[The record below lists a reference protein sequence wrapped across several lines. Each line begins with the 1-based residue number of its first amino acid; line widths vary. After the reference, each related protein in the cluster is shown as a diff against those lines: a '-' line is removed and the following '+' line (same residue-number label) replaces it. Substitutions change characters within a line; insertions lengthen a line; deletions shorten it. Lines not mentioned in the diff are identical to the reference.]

1 MSFITVIHYGGKAM
15 IEIKNLSKSF
25 KGKTS
30 NVEALKDINLII
42 YKGEIFGIIGL
53 SGAGK
58 STLIRTINRLEEP
71 TEGTIFIED
80 TDIIKLDKKKLR
92 STRKE
97 IGMIFQHFN
106 LLNSRTV
113 FENIAFP
120 LEISGYD
127 KSSIEKRV
135 NELLEVVE
143 LADKKDAYPS
153 QLSGGQKQR
162 VAIARALANNPK
174 ILLCDEATSALD
186 PKTTKA
192 ILNLLKKIQ
201 QEFNLTVVLI
211 THQMEVIK
219 EICNR
224 VAIIEDGKIIEL
236 NTVEEIFAKPKTST
250 AKAFISH
257 IQRSSQSEN
266 IYPKI
271 SGSTVIKLSYL
282 GDSAK
287 KPIISNL
294 IRKFEIDINI
304 LSGDID
310 ELQTTSVGNL
320 LVQITGENKE
330 KEKAFDWLRSQ
341 NIDLE
346 VIWNG

>member
-1 MSFITVIHYGGKAM
+1 M
-15 IEIKNLSKSF
+15 IEIKNLSKIYKS
-25 KGKTS
+25 KS
-30 NVEALKDINLII
+30 SDVSALKDINLRIT
-42 YKGEIFGIIGL
+42 KGEIFGIIGL

-58 STLIRTINRLEEP
+58 STLIRAINRLEEP
-71 TEGTIFIED
+71 TEGTVTIEGK
-80 TDIIKLDKKKLR
+80 DITKLEKRDLR
-92 STRKE
+92 SSRKE

-113 FENIAFP
+113 YQNIAFP
-120 LEISGYD
+120 LEINDYN
-127 KSSIEKRV
+127 KQAIEKRV
-135 NELLEVVE
+135 NELLRVVE
-143 LADKKDAYPS
+143 LTDKKNAYPS

-192 ILNLLKKIQ
+192 ILSLIKKIRA
-201 QEFNLTVVLI
+201 EFKLTVVLI

-219 EICNR
+219 EVCDR
-224 VAIIEDGKIIEL
+224 VAIIEDGRIIEL
-236 NTVEEIFAKPKTST
+236 NTVEEIFARPKTNT

-257 IQRSSQSEN
+257 IHRSDEDE
-266 IYPKI
+266 IIFPK
-271 SGSTVIKLSYL
+271 SPDSTVVKLSYL

-287 KPIISNL
+287 KPIIADL
-294 IRKFEIDINI
+294 IRKFDIDINI

-310 ELQTTSVGNL
+310 ELQSTSVGNL
-320 LVQITGENKE
+320 LIQILGSNIEMERAFKWIKE
-330 KEKAFDWLRSQ
+330 Q

>member
-1 MSFITVIHYGGKAM
+1 M
-15 IEIKNLSKSF
+15 IEIKGLSKSF
-25 KGKTS
+25 ISKS
-30 NVEALKDINLII
+30 SQVNALKDINLQIK
-42 YKGEIFGIIGL
+42 KGEIFGIIGL

-71 TEGTIFIED
+71 TEGTVIIEGKNI
-80 TDIIKLDKKKLR
+80 TKLGKRELR
-92 STRKE
+92 SSRKE

-113 FENIAFP
+113 FQNIAFP
-120 LEISGYD
+120 LEINGYD
-127 KSSIEKRV
+127 KNTIEKRV

-143 LADKKDAYPS
+143 LVDKKNAYPS

-192 ILNLLKKIQ
+192 ILNLIKKIRK
-201 QEFNLTVVLI
+201 EFNLTVVLI

-219 EICNR
+219 ETCDR
-224 VAIIEDGKIIEL
+224 VAIIEAGKIIEL
-236 NTVEEIFAKPKTST
+236 NTVEEIFARPKTNT

-257 IQRSSQSEN
+257 IHRSDEAEI
-266 IYPKI
+266 IYPNTL
-271 SGSTVIKLSYL
+271 GSTVIRLSYL
-282 GDSAK
+282 GNSAK

-294 IRKFEIDINI
+294 IREFNIDINI

-310 ELQTTSVGNL
+310 ELQSTSVGNL
-320 LVQITGENKE
+320 LIQVLGNDEEI
-330 KEKAFDWLRSQ
+330 EKAFDWLRKQ
-341 NIDLE
+341 DIDLE

>member
-1 MSFITVIHYGGKAM
+1 M
-15 IEIKNLSKSF
+15 IDIKNVSKVYKSKS
-25 KGKTS
+25 S
-30 NVEALKDINLII
+30 DVEALKDINLQIDR
-42 YKGEIFGIIGL
+42 GEIFGIIGL

-71 TEGTIFIED
+71 TEGTIIVNGED
-80 TDIIKLDKKKLR
+80 VTNLDKRDLR
-92 STRKE
+92 NTRKE

-113 FENIAFP
+113 YNNIAFP
-120 LEISGYD
+120 LEINSYD
-127 KSSIEKRV
+127 KQTIEKRV

-143 LADKKDAYPS
+143 LVDKKNVYPS

-192 ILNLLKKIQ
+192 ILDLIRKIRK
-201 QEFNLTVVLI
+201 EFNLTVVLI

-219 EICNR
+219 EICDR
-224 VAIIEDGKIIEL
+224 VAIIEAGKIIEL
-236 NTVEEIFAKPKTST
+236 NTVEEIFAKPKTNT

-257 IQRSSQSEN
+257 IHRSDEEKI
-266 IYPKI
+266 IYPKTP
-271 SGSTVIKLSYL
+271 GSTVIRLSYL

-287 KPIISNL
+287 KPIISSL
-294 IRKFEIDINI
+294 IREFDIDINI

-310 ELQTTSVGNL
+310 ELQSTSVGSL
-320 LVQITGENKE
+320 LIQVLGDNKE
-330 KEKAFDWLRSQ
+330 IEKAFEWLKKQ

>member
-1 MSFITVIHYGGKAM
+1 M
-15 IEIKNLSKSF
+15 IEIKNLSKVYKS
-25 KGKTS
+25 KSSDLK
-30 NVEALKDINLII
+30 ALDDINLKII
-42 YKGEIFGIIGL
+42 KGEIFGIIGL

-71 TEGTIFIED
+71 TEGSIIIEGRNML
-80 TDIIKLDKKKLR
+80 KLNKKELR
-92 STRKE
+92 DSRKE

-106 LLNSRTV
+106 LMNSRTV
-113 FENIAFP
+113 FQNIAFP
-120 LEISGYD
+120 LEINGHD
-127 KSSIEKRV
+127 KKAIEKRV
-135 NELLEVVE
+135 DELLELVE
-143 LADKKDAYPS
+143 LAEKKNAYPS

-186 PKTTKA
+186 PKTTKS
-192 ILNLLKKIQ
+192 ILNLIKKIRK
-201 QEFNLTVVLI
+201 EFELTVVLI

-219 EICNR
+219 EICDR
-224 VAIIEDGKIIEL
+224 VAIMEAGKVIEL
-236 NTVEEIFAKPKTST
+236 NTVEEVFARPRTPT
-250 AKAFISH
+250 AKSFIAH
-257 IQRSSQSEN
+257 IQRSDEAEI
-266 IYPKI
+266 IYPKTP
-271 SGSTVIKLSYL
+271 GSNVIRLSYL

-294 IRKFEIDINI
+294 IRKFDIDINI

-310 ELQTTSVGNL
+310 ELQSTSVGNL
-320 LVQITGENKE
+320 LIQVIGAKNEI
-330 KEKAFDWLRSQ
+330 EKAFDWLKNQ

>member
-1 MSFITVIHYGGKAM
+1 M
-15 IEIKNLSKSF
+15 IEIKNLSKIYKDKSSCV
-25 KGKTS
+25 K
-30 NVEALKDINLII
+30 ALENINLQI
-42 YKGEIFGIIGL
+42 KRGEIFGIIGL

-71 TEGTIFIED
+71 TEGKIIID
-80 TDIIKLDKKKLR
+80 GKDITALDKKSLR
-92 STRKE
+92 NFRKE

-113 FENIAFP
+113 FQNIAFP
-120 LEISGYD
+120 LEINNYD
-127 KSSIEKRV
+127 KKTIEKRV
-135 NELLEVVE
+135 NDLLELVD
-143 LADKKDAYPS
+143 LSDKKDSYPS

-174 ILLCDEATSALD
+174 VLLCDEATSALD
-186 PKTTKA
+186 PKTTKS
-192 ILNLLKKIQ
+192 ILSLVKKIRE
-201 QEFNLTVVLI
+201 EFNLTVVLI

-224 VAIIEDGKIIEL
+224 VAIIEAGKIIEL
-236 NTVEEIFAKPKTST
+236 NTVEEIFARPQTNT
-250 AKAFISH
+250 AKSFISH
-257 IQRSSQSEN
+257 ISKSNEEEI

-271 SGSTVIKLSYL
+271 PDSTVVRLSYL

-294 IRKFEIDINI
+294 IKKFNIDINI
-304 LSGDID
+304 LSGNIN
-310 ELQTTSVGNL
+310 ELQSTSVGNL
-320 LVQITGENKE
+320 LIQISGDSIEV
-330 KEKAFDWLRSQ
+330 EKAFDWLKNQ

>member
-1 MSFITVIHYGGKAM
+1 M
-15 IEIKNLSKSF
+15 IEIKNLSKIYKDKSSCV
-25 KGKTS
+25 K
-30 NVEALKDINLII
+30 ALENINLQI
-42 YKGEIFGIIGL
+42 KRGEIFGIIGL

-71 TEGTIFIED
+71 TEGS
-80 TDIIKLDKKKLR
+80 IIIDGKNITELDKKSLR
-92 STRKE
+92 NFRKE

-113 FENIAFP
+113 FQNIAFP
-120 LEISGYD
+120 LEINNYS
-127 KSSIEKRV
+127 KQAIENRV
-135 NELLEVVE
+135 NELLELVE
-143 LADKKDAYPS
+143 LSDKKNTYPS

-186 PKTTKA
+186 PKTTKS
-192 ILNLLKKIQ
+192 ILSLIKKIRE
-201 QEFNLTVVLI
+201 EFNITVVLI

-219 EICNR
+219 EICDR
-224 VAIIEDGKIIEL
+224 VAIIEAGKIIEL
-236 NTVEEIFAKPKTST
+236 NTVEEIFARPQTNT
-250 AKAFISH
+250 AKSFIYNIH
-257 IQRSSQSEN
+257 RSNEEEI

-271 SGSTVIKLSYL
+271 PGSTVIRLSYL

-294 IRKFEIDINI
+294 IRKFNIDINI
-304 LSGDID
+304 LSGHIN
-310 ELQTTSVGNL
+310 ELQSTSVGNL
-320 LVQITGENKE
+320 LIQVFGDSIEIG
-330 KEKAFDWLRSQ
+330 KAFDWLKSQ

>member
-1 MSFITVIHYGGKAM
+1 M
-15 IEIKNLSKSF
+15 IEIKNLSKVYKS
-25 KGKTS
+25 KS
-30 NVEALKDINLII
+30 SDVNALEDINLKIN
-42 YKGEIFGIIGL
+42 KGEIFGIIGL

-71 TEGTIFIED
+71 TEGSVSID
-80 TDIIKLDKKKLR
+80 SKDITKLDKKKLR

-113 FENIAFP
+113 YQNIAFP
-120 LEISGYD
+120 LEINGYD
-127 KSSIEKRV
+127 KELIEKRV

-143 LADKKDAYPS
+143 LVDKKNVYPS

-162 VAIARALANNPK
+162 VAIARALANKPK

-186 PKTTKA
+186 PKTTKS
-192 ILNLLKKIQ
+192 ILSLLKRIQ
-201 QEFNLTVVLI
+201 EEYNLTVVLI

-224 VAIIEDGKIIEL
+224 VAIIEAGKIIEL
-236 NTVEEIFAKPKTST
+236 NTVEEIFSKPKTNT

-257 IQRSSQSEN
+257 IHRSNECEI
-266 IYPKI
+266 IYPTTP
-271 SGSTVIKLSYL
+271 GSTVIRLSYL

-294 IRKFEIDINI
+294 IRKFNIDVNI

-310 ELQTTSVGNL
+310 ELQSTSVGNL
-320 LVQITGENKE
+320 LIQVIGKNEE
-330 KEKAFDWLRSQ
+330 KERALEWLKEQ

>member
-1 MSFITVIHYGGKAM
+1 M
-15 IEIKNLSKSF
+15 IEIKNLSKIYKS
-25 KGKTS
+25 KSSDVK
-30 NVEALKDINLII
+30 ALKDINLKIN
-42 YKGEIFGIIGL
+42 KGEIFGIIGL

-71 TEGTIFIED
+71 TEGTILIEGKNV
-80 TDIIKLDKKKLR
+80 TSLSKKDLR
-92 STRKE
+92 SSRKE

-113 FENIAFP
+113 YQNIAFP
-120 LEISGYD
+120 LEINGYD
-127 KSSIEKRV
+127 KQAIDKRA
-135 NELLEVVE
+135 NELLRVVE
-143 LADKKDAYPS
+143 LTDKKNVYPS

-162 VAIARALANNPK
+162 VAIARALASNPK

-192 ILNLLKKIQ
+192 ILNLIKKIRE
-201 QEFNLTVVLI
+201 EFNLTVVLI

-219 EICNR
+219 EVCDR

-236 NTVEEIFAKPKTST
+236 NTVEEIFARPKTNT
-250 AKAFISH
+250 AKTFISH
-257 IQRSSQSEN
+257 IHRSDEEE
-266 IYPKI
+266 IIFPKTP
-271 SGSTVIKLSYL
+271 GSTVIRLSYL

-287 KPIISNL
+287 KPIISDL
-294 IRKFEIDINI
+294 IRKFNIDINI

-310 ELQTTSVGNL
+310 ELQSTSVGNL
-320 LVQITGENKE
+320 LIQVLGDSRE
-330 KEKAFDWLRSQ
+330 KEKSFNWIKEQ

>member
-1 MSFITVIHYGGKAM
+1 M
-15 IEIKNLSKSF
+15 IEIKNLSKTFNS
-25 KGKTS
+25 KSSEVK
-30 NVEALKDINLII
+30 ALKNINLQIN
-42 YKGEIFGIIGL
+42 KGEIFGIIGL

-71 TEGTIFIED
+71 TEGSIFIAGK
-80 TDIIKLDKKKLR
+80 DITKLDKTRLR
-92 STRKE
+92 DTRKE

-106 LLNSRTV
+106 LLSSRTV
-113 FENIAFP
+113 FQNIAFP
-120 LEISGYD
+120 LEINGYD
-127 KSSIEKRV
+127 KNYIEKRV
-135 NELLEVVE
+135 NELLKVVE
-143 LADKKDAYPS
+143 LTDKKNAYPS

-201 QEFNLTVVLI
+201 KEFNLTVVLI

-219 EICNR
+219 EVCNR
-224 VAIIEDGKIIEL
+224 VAIIEAGKIIEL
-236 NTVEEIFAKPKTST
+236 NTVEEIFARPKTNT

-257 IQRSSQSEN
+257 IHRSSEGEI
-266 IYPKI
+266 IYPTTP
-271 SGSTVIKLSYL
+271 GSTVIKLGYL
-282 GDSAK
+282 GDSSK
-287 KPIISNL
+287 KPIISSL
-294 IRKFEIDINI
+294 IRNFDIDINI

-310 ELQTTSVGNL
+310 ELQSTSVGNL
-320 LVQITGENKE
+320 LIQVMGNNEE
-330 KEKAFDWLRSQ
+330 KGKAFEWIKEQ

>member
-1 MSFITVIHYGGKAM
+1 M
-15 IEIKNLSKSF
+15 IEIKNLSKIYKSKF
-25 KGKTS
+25 S
-30 NVEALKDINLII
+30 DVLALKDITLKIN
-42 YKGEIFGIIGL
+42 KGEIFGIIGL

-71 TEGTIFIED
+71 TEGSIIIEGK
-80 TDIIKLDKKKLR
+80 DITKLDKTDLR
-92 STRKE
+92 NTRKE

-106 LLNSRTV
+106 LLSSRTV
-113 FENIAFP
+113 FQNIAFP
-120 LEISGYD
+120 LEINGYD
-127 KSSIEKRV
+127 KHFIEKRV

-143 LADKKDAYPS
+143 LIDKKNVYPS

-201 QEFNLTVVLI
+201 KEFNLTVVLI

-219 EICNR
+219 EVCNR
-224 VAIIEDGKIIEL
+224 VAIIEAGRIIEL
-236 NTVEEIFAKPKTST
+236 NTIEEIFTRPKTNT

-257 IQRSSQSEN
+257 IHRSSEGEI
-266 IYPKI
+266 IYPTTP
-271 SGSTVIKLSYL
+271 GSTVIKLGYL
-282 GDSAK
+282 GDSSK
-287 KPIISNL
+287 QPIISSL
-294 IRKFEIDINI
+294 IRKFDIDINI

-310 ELQTTSVGNL
+310 ELQSTSVGNL
-320 LVQITGENKE
+320 LIQVIGNNEE
-330 KEKAFDWLRSQ
+330 KERAFEWIKEQ

>member
-1 MSFITVIHYGGKAM
+1 M
-15 IEIKNLSKSF
+15 IEIKNLSKTFNS
-25 KGKTS
+25 KSSEVK
-30 NVEALKDINLII
+30 ALKNINLQIN
-42 YKGEIFGIIGL
+42 KGEIFGIIGL

-71 TEGTIFIED
+71 TEGSIIIEGK
-80 TDIIKLDKKKLR
+80 DITKLDKTDLR
-92 STRKE
+92 NTRKE

-106 LLNSRTV
+106 LLSSRTV
-113 FENIAFP
+113 FQNIAFP
-120 LEISGYD
+120 LEINGYD
-127 KSSIEKRV
+127 KNYIEKRV
-135 NELLEVVE
+135 NELLKVVE
-143 LADKKDAYPS
+143 LTDKKNAYPS

-162 VAIARALANNPK
+162 VAIARALADNPK

-201 QEFNLTVVLI
+201 KEFNLTVVLI

-219 EICNR
+219 EVCNR
-224 VAIIEDGKIIEL
+224 VAIIEAGKIIEL
-236 NTVEEIFAKPKTST
+236 NTVEEIFARPKTNT

-257 IQRSSQSEN
+257 IHRSSEGEI
-266 IYPKI
+266 IYPTTP
-271 SGSTVIKLSYL
+271 GSTVIKLGYL
-282 GDSAK
+282 GDSSK
-287 KPIISNL
+287 KPIISSL
-294 IRKFEIDINI
+294 IRNFDIDINI

-310 ELQTTSVGNL
+310 ELQSTSVGNL
-320 LVQITGENKE
+320 LIQVMGNNEE
-330 KEKAFDWLRSQ
+330 KEKAFEWIKEQ

>member
-1 MSFITVIHYGGKAM
+1 M
-15 IEIKNLSKSF
+15 ILIKNLSKIYKSNHL
-25 KGKTS
+25 KIEALS
-30 NVEALKDINLII
+30 NVNLEIK
-42 YKGEIFGIIGL
+42 KGEIFGIIGL

-58 STLIRTINRLEEP
+58 STLIRTINRLEDP
-71 TEGTIFIED
+71 TEGSIYIQG
-80 TDIIKLDKKKLR
+80 TDVTTLGKKELR
-92 STRKE
+92 SIRKE

-106 LLNSRTV
+106 LLTSRTV

-127 KSSIEKRV
+127 KKSIEKRV
-135 NELLEVVE
+135 NELLDVVE
-143 LADKKDAYPS
+143 LTDKKDVYPS

-186 PKTTKA
+186 PKTTKS
-192 ILNLLKKIQ
+192 ILNLLRKIQ
-201 QEFNLTVVLI
+201 KEFDLTVVLI

-224 VAIIEDGKIIEL
+224 VAIIEEGKIIEL
-236 NTVEEIFAKPKTST
+236 NTVEEIFARPQTNT

-257 IQRSSQSEN
+257 IQRSSQSEE

-271 SGSTVIKLSYL
+271 PGSSVIKLSYV

-287 KPIISNL
+287 KPIISSL
-294 IRKFEIDINI
+294 IREFNVDINI

-310 ELQTTSVGNL
+310 ELQTTSVGSL
-320 LVQITGENKE
+320 LVQVTGENKE
-330 KEKAFDWLRSQ
+330 KEKAFNWLKNQ

>member
-1 MSFITVIHYGGKAM
+1 M
-15 IEIKNLSKSF
+15 IEIKSLSKIFNS
-25 KGKTS
+25 KS
-30 NVEALKDINLII
+30 SVVRALKDINLQINM
-42 YKGEIFGIIGL
+42 GEIFGVIGL

-71 TEGTIFIED
+71 TEGSIIIEGKNI
-80 TDIIKLDKKKLR
+80 TKLDKKELR
-92 STRKE
+92 ISRKE

-113 FENIAFP
+113 FQNIAFP
-120 LEISGYD
+120 LEINGYD
-127 KSSIEKRV
+127 KETIEKRV

-143 LADKKDAYPS
+143 LVDKKNAYPS

-192 ILNLLKKIQ
+192 ILSLLKKIRE
-201 QEFNLTVVLI
+201 EFNLTVVLI

-219 EICNR
+219 EICDR

-236 NTVEEIFAKPKTST
+236 NTVEEIFARPKTNT

-257 IQRSSQSEN
+257 IHRSDEEEI
-266 IYPKI
+266 IYPKTP
-271 SGSTVIKLSYL
+271 GSTVIRLSYL

-287 KPIISNL
+287 MPIISNL
-294 IRKFEIDINI
+294 IREFNIDINI

-310 ELQTTSVGNL
+310 ELQSTSVGNL
-320 LVQITGENKE
+320 LIQVLGDNKE
-330 KEKAFDWLRSQ
+330 VENAFSWLKKQ

>member
-1 MSFITVIHYGGKAM
+1 M
-15 IEIKNLSKSF
+15 ILIKNLSKIYKNKSSDF
-25 KGKTS
+25 
-30 NVEALKDINLII
+30 EALKNINLQIN
-42 YKGEIFGIIGL
+42 KGEIFGIIGL

-71 TEGTIFIED
+71 TEGSILIENM
-80 TDIIKLDKKKLR
+80 DITKLDKKDLR
-92 STRKE
+92 NTRKE

-106 LLNSRTV
+106 LLNSKTV
-113 FENIAFP
+113 FQNIAFP
-120 LEISGYD
+120 LEINNYN
-127 KSSIEKRV
+127 KMLIEKRV
-135 NELLEVVE
+135 NELLEIVE
-143 LADKKDAYPS
+143 LVDKKNVYPS

-201 QEFNLTVVLI
+201 REYNLTVVLI
-211 THQMEVIK
+211 THQMEVIR
-219 EICNR
+219 EVCNR

-236 NTVEEIFAKPKTST
+236 NTIEEIFAKPKTNT

-257 IQRSSQSEN
+257 IQRSSQGEI
-266 IYPKI
+266 IYPQTP
-271 SGSTVIKLSYL
+271 GSTVIKLSYL

-287 KPIISNL
+287 KPIMSNL
-294 IRKFEIDINI
+294 IRDFDIDINI

-310 ELQTTSVGNL
+310 ELQSTSVGNL
-320 LVQITGENKE
+320 LVQVTGDGQE
-330 KEKAFDWLRSQ
+330 KDRAFKWIKNQ

>member
-1 MSFITVIHYGGKAM
+1 M
-15 IEIKNLSKSF
+15 IDIKNLSKIYKS
-25 KGKTS
+25 KS
-30 NVEALKDINLII
+30 SDVRALKDINLTIN
-42 YKGEIFGIIGL
+42 KGEIFGIIGL

-71 TEGTIFIED
+71 TEGAIIIEG
-80 TDIIKLDKKKLR
+80 TDITRLDKKDLR
-92 STRKE
+92 NSRKE

-106 LLNSRTV
+106 LLNLRTV
-113 FENIAFP
+113 YQNIAFP
-120 LEISGYD
+120 LDINGYD
-127 KSSIEKRV
+127 KQAIEKRV
-135 NELLEVVE
+135 NELLRVVE
-143 LADKKDAYPS
+143 LTDKKNVYPS

-192 ILNLLKKIQ
+192 ILNLIKKIRE
-201 QEFNLTVVLI
+201 EFNLTVVLI

-219 EICNR
+219 EVCDR
-224 VAIIEDGKIIEL
+224 VAIIEDGEIIEL
-236 NTVEEIFAKPKTST
+236 NTVEEIFARPKTNT
-250 AKAFISH
+250 AKTFISH
-257 IQRSSQSEN
+257 IHRSDEGE
-266 IYPKI
+266 IIFPKTP
-271 SGSTVIKLSYL
+271 GSTVIRLSYL

-287 KPIISNL
+287 RPIISDL
-294 IRKFEIDINI
+294 IRKFDIDINI

-310 ELQTTSVGNL
+310 ELQSTSVGNL
-320 LVQITGENKE
+320 LIQVLGINREI
-330 KEKAFDWLRSQ
+330 EKAFEWLKEQ